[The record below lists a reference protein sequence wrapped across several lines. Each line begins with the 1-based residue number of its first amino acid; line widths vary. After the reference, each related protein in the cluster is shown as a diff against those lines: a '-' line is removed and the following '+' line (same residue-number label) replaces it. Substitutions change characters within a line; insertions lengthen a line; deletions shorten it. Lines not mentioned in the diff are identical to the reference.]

1 MFEGLERLYI
11 PNDAEALRSFQQRLK
26 PLLGNLT
33 IVHSALLSDK
43 KIEIDTPFGVY
54 EVDSWVI
61 PKDKRAFCLVRYES
75 VMTKS

>member
-1 MFEGLERLYI
+1 M
-11 PNDAEALRSFQQRLK
+11 PNNAAALRSFREQLK

-33 IVHSALLSDK
+33 IVHSALLSEK

-54 EVDSWVI
+54 EVDSWVL
-61 PKDKRAFCLVRYES
+61 PKDKRAFCLVKYDQI